1 MENMNFVVNLQSKA
15 DKSFENIKE
24 SIRGLY
30 QILKILS
37 NNDENDI
44 FCKMGLDN
52 IESIYQ
58 NLLELLFNDYGARQL
73 IKKLKNS
80 DEEFLTIDL
89 EE

>member
-1 MENMNFVVNLQSKA
+1 MENINFVVNQQNKA
-15 DKSFENIKE
+15 DKNFENIKE

-30 QILKILS
+30 QILKIS
-37 NNDENDI
+37 CDDDA

-52 IESIYQ
+52 LEALYK
-58 NLLELLFNDYGARQL
+58 NLLELLLNDYGARQL
-73 IKKLKNS
+73 MKKLKNS

>member
-1 MENMNFVVNLQSKA
+1 MENINFVVNKQSKA
-15 DKSFENIKE
+15 DENFENIKE

-30 QILKILS
+30 QILKIS
-37 NNDENDI
+37 SDDDA

-52 IESIYQ
+52 LEALYR
-58 NLLELLFNDYGARQL
+58 NLLELLLNDYGARQL
-73 IKKLKNS
+73 MKKLKNS

>member
-1 MENMNFVVNLQSKA
+1 MNFVVNLQSKA